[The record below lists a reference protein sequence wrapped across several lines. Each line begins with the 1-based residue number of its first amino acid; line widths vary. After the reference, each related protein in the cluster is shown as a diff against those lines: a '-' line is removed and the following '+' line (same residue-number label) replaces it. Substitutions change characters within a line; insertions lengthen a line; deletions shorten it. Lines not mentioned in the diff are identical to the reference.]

1 MLPADAAH
9 GPVLDVTPG
18 LEDALSD
25 ALERDDPMV
34 ALRVASMAD
43 VNALADCQYLLTKPL
58 CLVCGDAAVLEQA
71 LRVYQGRALYEGS
84 LPESVLRPLS
94 DKYGLLF

>member
-1 MLPADAAH
+1 
-9 GPVLDVTPG
+9 
-18 LEDALSD
+18 
-25 ALERDDPMV
+25 MV
-34 ALRVASMAD
+34 ALRLTSPSDAA
-43 VNALADCQYLLTKPL
+43 ALAEQQYMLTKPL

-71 LRVYQGRALYEGS
+71 LRVYQGRALYEGG